1 MIAKSEKLTEEEC
14 RFPLRNERKELFP
27 MLKLEKGPGIRAG
40 LRDFKLNANNISSG
54 ITGMVFSIS
63 GIVVIFSNIATQAG
77 LSQTQII
84 SWMFTAFLLGGI
96 MSVLFSLY
104 YKIPLVFTNSLPGM
118 ILCGSLYTMFG
129 MQEMVGGLIMAG
141 ALVFLVGISG
151 LMDFIKRMLPIPIV
165 MGMVAGVFLS
175 YGVKMVTAVQG
186 DPLVCG
192 VVLLAYLLTLKLFP
206 KAPAQLVALI
216 MAALMVIF
224 FSPIKIPVSE
234 MHFGISHP
242 IFVAPRFTWN
252 AFVSV
257 SIPIALLA
265 LADSIKGYGVLKTN
279 GYNPPM
285 NAVTAVGGLVS
296 MFAGFSLSNVI
307 GFAGVGTAIV
317 ATDAAGPRERRYVAS
332 VMKNLFSIV
341 LALIVGF
348 VYPLLHGLPTNVSNM
363 LAGLAMLSLFTGSLG
378 TAFGS
383 GKFRLGAFAA
393 MAIGVAD
400 ISIASIGA
408 PIIALVVGTVVSL
421 LAEGGDFKK
430 MLARNNA

>member
-1 MIAKSEKLTEEEC
+1 M
-14 RFPLRNERKELFP
+14 LR
-27 MLKLEKGPGIRAG
+27 MEKGPGIRAG
-40 LRDFKLNANNISSG
+40 LRDFRLNASNISSG

-77 LSQTQII
+77 LSQQQIV

-96 MSVLFSLY
+96 VSVLFSLY

-118 ILCGSLYTMFG
+118 ILTGSLYAVFNMN
-129 MQEMVGGLIMAG
+129 EVVGGLVMAG
-141 ALVFLVGISG
+141 ALVFLIGISG
-151 LMDFIKRMLPIPIV
+151 LMGVIKRMLPIPIV

-175 YGVKMVTAVQG
+175 YGVKMVGAVAS
-186 DPLVCG
+186 DTLVCG
-192 VVLLAYLLTLKLFP
+192 VVLLAYLLSLKLFP

-216 MAALMVIF
+216 AAALMVVC
-224 FSPIKIPVSE
+224 FSPIPVPLDQ
-234 MHFGISHP
+234 MQFALSHP
-242 IFVAPRFTWN
+242 IFVAPVFTWN

-317 ATDAAGPRERRYVAS
+317 AADTAGPREGRYVAS

-341 LALIVGF
+341 LALLVGF
-348 VYPLLHGLPTNVSNM
+348 VYPLLHGLPVEVSNV
-363 LAGLAMLSLFTGSLG
+363 LAGLAMVSLFTGSLS

-383 GKFRLGAFAA
+383 GRFKLGAFAA
-393 MAIGVAD
+393 MAVGVAD
-400 ISIASIGA
+400 LSVASIGA
-408 PIIALVVGTVVSL
+408 PIIALAVGVVVSL
-421 LAEGGDFKK
+421 LAESSDFKQMSEDK
-430 MLARNNA
+430 VL